1 VFLDDQWTAL
11 KVDNH
16 YYKNVQKKRG
26 VLSIDQNL
34 YKDGSTSWIVDQ
46 LAKDNGL
53 FTWLFPKA
61 LVKLSELNVVTGT
74 QGEIRKVCNKFN

>member
-1 VFLDDQWTAL
+1 
-11 KVDNH
+11 
-16 YYKNVQKKRG
+16 
-26 VLSIDQNL
+26 
-34 YKDGSTSWIVDQ
+34 VDQ